1 MTDEKVTKMI
11 NTAVDAILDRKGY
24 NVVNLSVGEV
34 SVIADNFVIATAS
47 NKSQLDAIIDK
58 VEEGMRDNGFELK
71 NREGRSIGGWV
82 LLDYS
87 EVVIHLF
94 LPDMRDFYGLDGT
107 WRDVTCEK
115 FD

>member
-1 MTDEKVTKMI
+1 MKDDRIRKMI
-11 NTAVDAILDRKGY
+11 DTAVDAILDRKGY

-58 VEEGMRDNGFELK
+58 VEEAMKDNEFELK
-71 NREGRSIGGWV
+71 AREGRSIGGWV
-82 LLDYS
+82 LLDYN
-87 EVVIHLF
+87 EIVIHLF
-94 LPDMRDFYGLDGT
+94 LPEMRDFYGLDGT
-107 WRDVTCEK
+107 WRDVSCEK